1 MPTHSDTAKSS
12 KNGAKMTARP
22 LLRPLLGL
30 VAAALAGCAGRP
42 SAVESASRSAIESTV
57 DRYVAASNEGDADA
71 LAELYAEDALLL
83 PPDHQPIHGRAA
95 IVEFWRQGTD
105 AGLEVS
111 TLRLE
116 VAGDVAYLVGRY
128 RLPPTEEEAAD
139 SGQYV
144 LCLKRQADGAWK
156 LTADIWNGSGEPD
169 DRGSG
174 QGTPE
179 SAIS

>member
-1 MPTHSDTAKSS
+1 
-12 KNGAKMTARP
+12 MTATPLVRP
-22 LLRPLLGL
+22 FLGSL
-30 VAAALAGCAGRP
+30 AAALLGCAGQTGV
-42 SAVESASRSAIESTV
+42 VETASRGAIEATV
-57 DRYVAASNEGDADA
+57 DRYVAASNEGDAEA

-83 PPDHQPIHGRAA
+83 PPDHEPIHGRAA

-144 LCLKRQADGAWK
+144 LCLKRQRDGAWK
-156 LTADIWNGSGEPD
+156 LTADIWNGSGETD
-169 DRGSG
+169 ERGADEDSPK
-174 QGTPE
+174 T
-179 SAIS
+179 AIS